1 MKHAVSRNETLKTT
15 VATASPDKEALMHN
29 AVRST
34 RYLGVFAL
42 LSGLLTGCA
51 TGHSTLPAT
60 TSSLKPGPAYGE
72 MRSVAVMQIRPGNV
86 AVTPAGRVFATIH
99 PMDGDHDVQL
109 VEITGQNS
117 YRAWPSPA
125 FQTHA
130 GRYSDATIDS
140 PLGIY
145 QDGQGGLWITD
156 MGLHLGKT
164 RLWGFDIASGKLI
177 TKLTLPTDIAP
188 EGSFVQDLAVDRSRG
203 VAYLA
208 DIANPGLITVDL
220 ASGEASRF
228 SQHAALQAEPD
239 ATLKIDGRD
248 IPFNGKPA
256 KVGVDP
262 ITLSDDGETV
272 FFGAMTGHSWY
283 SVPARLLREGADHDT
298 IAAAITRV
306 GDKPISDGADT
317 AGGIH
322 YFTNLNQ
329 HGLDVLGA
337 DGKLMPLVR
346 DERLDWPDGVR
357 MAADGWLYVTVN
369 QLDSTPPFAG
379 GEDEGQPPYHIYK
392 VWPTDD

>member
-1 MKHAVSRNETLKTT
+1 M
-15 VATASPDKEALMHN
+15 PDP
-29 AVRST
+29 VRST
-34 RYLGVFAL
+34 RHLSMVAL
-42 LSGLLTGCA
+42 LTGLLTGCA
-51 TGHSTLPAT
+51 NGHTTLPAT
-60 TSSLKPGPAYGE
+60 TSALKAGPAYGE

-86 AVTPAGRVFATIH
+86 AVTPNGQIFATIH

-125 FQTHA
+125 LQTHA

-177 TKLTLPTDIAP
+177 TKLTLPANIAP

-203 VAYLA
+203 AAYLA

-220 ASGEASRF
+220 ESGEATRF
-228 SQHAALQAEPD
+228 SEHPALEAEPG
-239 ATLKIDGRD
+239 ATLKIDGKAVQ
-248 IPFNGKPA
+248 FNGKPA
-256 KVGVDP
+256 KVGADP
-262 ITLSDDGETV
+262 ITLSGDGETV

-283 SVPARLLREGADHDT
+283 SVPARLLREGADHAT

-306 GDKPISDGADT
+306 GDKPVSDGADT
-317 AGGIH
+317 AGGTH

-337 DGKLMPLVR
+337 DGKLTPLVR

-369 QLDSTPPFAG
+369 QLDSTPPFNDG
-379 GEDEGQPPYHIYK
+379 KDSGQAPYRIFK
-392 VWPTDD
+392 VWPVDD